1 MLNKKYLK
9 AIGPVVVG
17 LFLWERERSLFT
29 MSEHNKYIYKLDNG
43 RLPEGKSESSNFL
56 NFIINDKVHEVKK
69 NAYNCVH
76 NPQIF

>member
-17 LFLWERERSLFT
+17 LFLCERERSLFT

-56 NFIINDKVHEVKK
+56 NFIINDKVYEVK

>member
-17 LFLWERERSLFT
+17 LFLCERERERERERSLFT

-69 NAYNCVH
+69 R
-76 NPQIF
+76 I

>member
-1 MLNKKYLK
+1 
-9 AIGPVVVG
+9 
-17 LFLWERERSLFT
+17 

-56 NFIINDKVHEVKK
+56 NFIINDKVHEVK